1 MADFVKKEGKLAK
14 NNGSYIFADFSY
26 GLYLL
31 DTPRSIVEQLTSLAL
46 SGGQNIFAEK
56 GALIPQYGYVI
67 NAKMPEEE
75 KIIAVTRDSKTNT
88 SVLIITLLGNVY
100 YYTPSQGLKKFKTKF
115 DTISTDLITA
125 RHGKNMIV
133 YSNGAA
139 KLFGGYYNESESVQL
154 DADVPI
160 SDFTNYY
167 ELIIPKT
174 SMDYYWLGKELC
186 INDADN
192 MRVTAVISSQENE
205 DTITVRTTLDGEH
218 KVYSGTVTVSEKTLL
233 PIDLTYTSE
242 TQSGEPVHIVP
253 KIMDVCANRLFIST
267 SDGTVYYSQVGVID
281 GFSQALGA
289 GYFRDFYNDTSEILS
304 IEDFLNGA
312 LIVKRDGIYHVKITN
327 ASSSSVSANNSPL
340 TIEKISQIGQEYATD
355 HVIVREQVYAYDSNS
370 GSIVLAAYSN
380 VFGSLVA
387 GKTIVSSEYLNAQN
401 TGIYNTKRT
410 LTYNA
415 EAEVFILYY
424 GEDLTNGIVL
434 TKVGSLFP
442 RKLDIP
448 IEQFVGFNQG
458 VLGIST
464 NGRLLQDFKRNTII
478 PNVTPIAD
486 FEPIGLRDN
495 RLTISSILEVTEL
508 NGIEYTVSTNNADS
522 SYQQIKPYT
531 NVGVDKV
538 ILPPLIYS
546 DRSIDAIYPSYELET
561 KWAEKKSNV
570 TRIYA
575 PMSGRSGV
583 SISIQFPQNEAFC
596 LCALRLPDF
605 SQGE

>member
-1 MADFVKKEGKLAK
+1 MADFVKKDSKPVK

-46 SGGQNIFAEK
+46 IGGQNVFAEK

-67 NAKMPEEE
+67 NAEMPDEE
-75 KIIAVTRDSKTNT
+75 KIVAVTRDSKTNT

-100 YYTPSQGLKKFKTKF
+100 YYTPSQGLKKYKTKF
-115 DTISTDLITA
+115 DVISTDLVTA

-133 YSNGAA
+133 YSDGSA
-139 KLFGGYYNESESVQL
+139 KLFGGYYSEAEAVQL
-154 DADVPI
+154 NADVPI
-160 SDFTNYY
+160 ADFTTYY
-167 ELIIPKT
+167 ELTIPKT
-174 SMDYYWLGKELC
+174 SIDYYWIGKELC
-186 INDADN
+186 INDTDN
-192 MRVTAVISSQENE
+192 MTVIAVITPQDDSDN
-205 DTITVRTTLDGEH
+205 IIVRTTIDGEH
-218 KVYSGTVTVSEKTLL
+218 KVYSGNVTVSEKTLL
-233 PIDLTYTSE
+233 PVDLNYQPE
-242 TQSGEPVHIVP
+242 GEGEPGPIVP
-253 KIMDVCANRLFIST
+253 EIMDVCANRLFIAT
-267 SDGTVYYSQVGVID
+267 ADGTVYYSQVGVID

-289 GYFRDFYNDTSEILS
+289 GYFRDFYNDTSKILS

-312 LIVKRDGIYHVKITN
+312 LIVKQDGIYHAKISN
-327 ASSSSVSANNSPL
+327 ASSSSVALNSNPL
-340 TIEKISQIGQEYATD
+340 TIQKISQIGQEYATD

-387 GKTIVSSEYLNAQN
+387 GKTIVSSEYLNARN
-401 TGIYNTKRT
+401 AGIFNTKRV

-448 IEQFVGFNQG
+448 IDQFIGFNQG
-458 VLGIST
+458 VLGIS
-464 NGRLLQDFKRNTII
+464 NDGRLLQDFKRNTII
-478 PNVTPIAD
+478 PNVVPVAD
-486 FEPIGLRDN
+486 FEAIGLRDN

-508 NGIEYTVSTNNADS
+508 NGIEYIVSTNNADS
-522 SYQQIKPYT
+522 SYQKIQPYT

-538 ILPPLIYS
+538 VLPPLIYS

-561 KWAEKKSNV
+561 KWAEKKANV

-583 SISIQFPQNEAFC
+583 SISIQFPANEAFC